1 MKNPANLGGSSGAGS
16 AVQFELGTFSPK
28 IPECS
33 SNAVFALALL
43 LADCTLTSPEFQ
55 SLTQSWRLAAYVHT
69 LRRNGW
75 RVETVMI
82 PALSP
87 KRPFR
92 KIARYVM
99 PDAAIQLEALHYG

>member
-33 SNAVFALALL
+33 SNAVFA
-43 LADCTLTSPEFQ
+43 
-55 SLTQSWRLAAYVHT
+55 LAAYVHT